1 MELLYLFF
9 QLADVGLGAAQVFLH
24 AGFFFLEFAEQ
35 FFQLADVLAGGFK
48 LLLGLRTLIG
58 KGRLQ
63 HARESQ
69 GYKGAEHGAGDT
81 WGMGRPS
88 MPALVKYEKS
98 VR

>member
-1 MELLYLFF
+1 MRPFCFLHAGLFCLEFAEELF
-9 QLADVGLGAAQVFLH
+9 QLADI
-24 AGFFFLEFAEQ
+24 
-35 FFQLADVLAGGFK
+35 LARGVE
-48 LLLGLRTLIG
+48 LLLGLRALIG

-63 HARESQ
+63 QARESQ